1 MAISILISQHVI
13 LLQGALQKQNM
24 ATNKLGSGRLRA
36 AMWSCSASSSDSE
49 DPEQSSSTMPPK
61 LEPFSQSRI
70 SRLTPERSLLR
81 KAEAALSG
89 KKSFW
94 EGNLSYTLLI
104 IILAMAFS
112 SIEEEGIAV
121 TKQKCILQYSR
132 RNGNHKI

>member
-1 MAISILISQHVI
+1 
-13 LLQGALQKQNM
+13 
-24 ATNKLGSGRLRA
+24 
-36 AMWSCSASSSDSE
+36 
-49 DPEQSSSTMPPK
+49 MPPK

-94 EGNLSYTLLI
+94 EGNHSYTLLI
-104 IILAMAFS
+104 IILAMACS

-132 RNGNHKI
+132 RNGNHKF